1 MEKTF
6 RHDVFAIAVP
16 AALQSLV
23 QNSLTVIDQ
32 VMIGQL
38 GVATIAAAG
47 FAGKYIS
54 IFQTV
59 LTAAA
64 SGLGIFAAQY
74 AGRKAYQESSALC
87 HRISCW
93 SIVAVLF
100 ISALSCIFPVMRWYT
115 QDAADLATAYLRIAI
130 WSLPFHSFTI
140 IYSVM
145 LRCFGF
151 PKEPFYASA
160 IGIGANTLLNALFI
174 FGWNLGMH
182 GAALATVLSSFLM
195 SAMVL
200 YFTRKNLPWL
210 FVKEH
215 CDVNMNALLKVVLP
229 LVLADFF
236 WSLGENVYMMVY
248 GHSTLAGSAAM
259 TMTVP
264 IQSLYMG
271 LLMGFSQAA
280 GILVGQDLGRKED
293 ELALAHSHDLMKL
306 SFWCSLLLFGLLACL
321 APLYVQIY
329 SVDEQ
334 TASICVHLLLIF
346 GLLSLVKVQNMVLGG
361 GILRSGG
368 HTGILLAVDLTG
380 TWVFGVPLAF
390 LGLYLFKTQI
400 TWIYLLLSSEEVIR
414 YILCLIIFRR
424 KNWMSSLQ

>member
-6 RHDVFAIAVP
+6 QHNVFAIAVP

-38 GVATIAAAG
+38 GVVAIAATG

-87 HRISCW
+87 HKISRW
-93 SIVAVLF
+93 SIAAVLL
-100 ISALSCIFPVMRWYT
+100 IGALSCLIPVMTLYT
-115 QDAADLATAYLRIAI
+115 QDAADLAMDYLRIAI
-130 WSLPFHSFTI
+130 WSLPFHAFTV

-174 FGWNLGMH
+174 FGLNLGVQ

-195 SAMVL
+195 SALVF
-200 YFTRKNLPWL
+200 YFTRKDLPWL
-210 FVKEH
+210 MVKESSK
-215 CDVNMNALLKVVLP
+215 VSLNALFKVVLP

-248 GHSTLAGSAAM
+248 GHTTLAGSAAM

-280 GILVGQDLGRKED
+280 GILVGQDLGRSED
-293 ELALAHSHDLMKL
+293 DLALVHSRDLMKL
-306 SFWCSLLLFGLLACL
+306 SFWCSLLLFALLACL
-321 APLYVQIY
+321 APLYVRIY
-329 SVDEQ
+329 PVDEQ
-334 TASICVHLLLIF
+334 TASTCIHLLLAF
-346 GLLSLVKVQNMVLGG
+346 GLMSLVKVQNMVLGG

-368 HTGILLAVDLTG
+368 HTGVLLGVDLTG

-390 LGLYLFKTQI
+390 LGLHLFKTQI
-400 TWIYLLLSSEEVIR
+400 TWIYLLLSSEEIIR

-424 KNWMSSLQ
+424 RNWMSSLQ